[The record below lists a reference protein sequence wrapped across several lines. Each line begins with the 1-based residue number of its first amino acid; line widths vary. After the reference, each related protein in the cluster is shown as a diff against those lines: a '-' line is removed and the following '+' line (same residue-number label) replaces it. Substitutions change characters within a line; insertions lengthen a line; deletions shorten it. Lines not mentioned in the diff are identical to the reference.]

1 MTYIWILLLPV
12 HTALLLLHV
21 QISLCVL
28 LHLLLALHRRHE
40 GNPLGRTLFSCAS
53 VVWEEEGVKREKKRL
68 INLSRIAN
76 SPSNISSRVVPGVA
90 FELEDAGGG
99 GESLG
104 GGEEGRGGGEV

>member
-1 MTYIWILLLPV
+1 MLILST
-12 HTALLLLHV
+12 H
-21 QISLCVL
+21 
-28 LHLLLALHRRHE
+28 
-40 GNPLGRTLFSCAS
+40 
-53 VVWEEEGVKREKKRL
+53 
-68 INLSRIAN
+68 LSRISS